1 MSLDCERKPEHPE
14 ETHTHTHTQGEHA
27 NSTQTERRSNPLP
40 LAPPRCCETAELLA
54 VPHNPLS
61 SGSFISE
68 EAESNPHLSQTE
80 LYLQACR
87 ALGVVPVSY
96 YLRHLGAS
104 TLNLN
109 HHGLGPLGAKALA
122 TALTDVRIAALELED
137 NFLLSEGTR
146 YIVEMLKSNSSI
158 QHLNLSS
165 NHLRAAGAECVAK
178 MLPDNV
184 SLRSIRLS
192 GSIRRHA
199 PTHRECSPNN
209 HRVKELDLSHNRF
222 CGRGGEYL
230 SQMLANNEG
239 LETVDLS
246 WNHLRMKGAVA
257 LSAGLKVNIT
267 LKHLDLS
274 WNGFGNEGAL
284 ALGEA
289 LKYNDTL
296 VHLDLS
302 HNRVTN
308 EGARTLCRGLEI
320 NDTLRV
326 LRVSVPAPSSVRK
339 FHLEEQ
345 CNVLVDENFVQLLEV
360 TCQEHPGLEV
370 RYGGVGGFIAKK
382 PPKRPD
388 PMKVIQDYLDERK
401 LRLWDFFRNID
412 KDGTMRV
419 PVSDFRKAVQQSSI
433 PLDRYQIEEL
443 IQKLDKERTGSERLQ
458 HALMRAANSTA
469 SGWHSGSA
477 GSAGT

>member
-1 MSLDCERKPEHPE
+1 STQRKP
-14 ETHTHTHTQGEHA
+14 THTHTHRE
-27 NSTQTERRSNPLP
+27 NMQTPHRLSGDQTHFLSHHPG
-40 LAPPRCCETAELLA
+40 A
-54 VPHNPLS
+54 VRHPHNPLS

-146 YIVEMLKSNSSI
+146 YIVEMLNLFLCPM
-158 QHLNLSS
+158 QNLSS

-345 CNVLVDENFVQLLEV
+345 CV
-360 TCQEHPGLEV
+360 TLYACSPIVMTDDSCKRDIVSL
-370 RYGGVGGFIAKK
+370 AKRTL
-382 PPKRPD
+382 PP
-388 PMKVIQDYLDERK
+388 QDYLDERK

-419 PVSDFRKAVQQSSI
+419 PVSDFRKAVQVCAT
-433 PLDRYQIEEL
+433 P
-443 IQKLDKERTGSERLQ
+443 
-458 HALMRAANSTA
+458 
-469 SGWHSGSA
+469 
-477 GSAGT
+477 AGTVTVICPCDLVMIFQCSATIECSR